1 LPDTVPDRNAAVLQ
15 LQHANCN
22 AIHIQYD
29 VRASLMVARERHFF
43 GDGEVVPSRLV
54 PVHKVNG
61 FGDLAGLNFYRHA
74 VTQ

>member
-1 LPDTVPDRNAAVLQ
+1 
-15 LQHANCN
+15 
-22 AIHIQYD
+22 
-29 VRASLMVARERHFF
+29 MVARERHFF